1 MPNIIKLSPAIAK
14 RAAELALSKKAFDV
28 NIVDLRKIK
37 NAFTDFFVICSCDS
51 DTQVRAV
58 AGAIQ
63 EGLKESGVGVYHREG
78 ESVGQWV
85 LIDCVDVVIHVFH
98 RVAREY
104 YTLER
109 LWGDAK
115 ITTVTDKVPKTKAAK
130 PKVAKVTVVKT
141 RVVKPKV
148 AKEKAAKPA
157 VRKPRATK
165 SKAAK

>member
-1 MPNIIKLSPAIAK
+1 MTKQISLSPAIAK

-58 AGAIQ
+58 SGAIQ
-63 EGLKESGVGVYHREG
+63 EGLKEAGVGVYHREG

-115 ITTVTDKVPKTKAAK
+115 ITAVTDKIPKAK
-130 PKVAKVTVVKT
+130 VARPKVAKVTVVKT
-141 RVVKPKV
+141 KVVKAKV
-148 AKEKAAKPA
+148 AKGK
-157 VRKPRATK
+157 ATK